1 MKHRKS
7 VTMLAGLIVIMM
19 AATGCQRGSAEW
31 DQYVPSFIEGFF
43 ELYPSYAAYQGR
55 HEYDGRLPDWSAQGL
70 ARQSAW
76 LREQQERINQFPA
89 EGMNE
94 QQRLEQEYL
103 LATIEGLLFWMD
115 EVRGPYTNPFYY
127 DAWFTP
133 NAFSPLVYFTRE
145 YAPLDERL
153 RAYTRYARNLPLAVG
168 QIRTNLRT
176 PIPRTYIAVGHTTY
190 GGLADFLE
198 SDVPSVFAGVED
210 DTLQAAFHQANAGA
224 VTALRELDAWLTAQE
239 SEASDDFALG
249 PELFSRMLW
258 ATERVDISLE
268 DLEAIGR
275 RDLERNLAALQE
287 ACAELAPGKSIPECA
302 AVVMDDKPEGGAL
315 EAARRQLTGLKQF
328 LVDQDLVTI
337 PGTEE
342 ALVKET
348 PSFMRWNSAMIEIP
362 GPYED
367 SLPSFYYISPPDP
380 SWSEEVKQAYVPGVA
395 DLLFI
400 SAHEVWPGHFLQY
413 LHSNRV
419 TSKVGQLFSSYAFSE
434 GWAHY
439 SEELVC
445 EAGLAD
451 GDPAVQVGQLLN
463 ALLRNVRYL
472 CAIGMHTQG
481 MTVEE
486 SEQMFLE
493 LAYLDPGNARQQAV
507 RGTFDPGYL
516 NYTLGKLMVRQLRA
530 DWTADRGGRAAWKE
544 FHDRFLSYGSPPIP
558 LVRTA
563 MLGPEAGP
571 ALAK

>member
-1 MKHRKS
+1 MKHHKS
-7 VTMLAGLIVIMM
+7 VTMLTGILIILA

-31 DQYVPSFIEGFF
+31 DEYVPSFIDGFF
-43 ELYPSYAAYQGR
+43 ELYPGYAVYQGR

-76 LREQQERINQFPA
+76 LREQQERIDQFPA
-89 EGMNE
+89 EGLNK
-94 QQRLEQEYL
+94 QQRLEQGYIL
-103 LATIEGLLFWMD
+103 TTIESLLFWMD
-115 EVRGPYTNPFYY
+115 EVKGPYTNPFYY
-127 DAWFTP
+127 AAWNLP
-133 NAFSPLVYFTRE
+133 NAFSPLVYITRE

-153 RAYTRYARNLPLAVG
+153 RAYTRYARNVPVAVE
-168 QIRTNLRT
+168 QIRTNLWT
-176 PIPRTYIAVGHTTY
+176 PLPRTFIQVGRTTY

-198 SDVPSVFAGVED
+198 TDVPSVFAAVEND
-210 DTLQAAFHQANAGA
+210 ALQAAFHQANAGA

-239 SEASDDFALG
+239 SAATDDFALG

-258 ATERVDISLE
+258 TNERVDISLE

-315 EAARRQLTGLKQF
+315 EAARRQLTELKQF
-328 LVDQDLVTI
+328 LVEKDLVTI

-342 ALVKET
+342 ALVEET

-362 GPYED
+362 GPYEEGM
-367 SLPSFYYISPPDP
+367 PSFYYISPPDP
-380 SWSEEVKQAYVPGVA
+380 SWTEAEQQAYVPGLA
-395 DLLFI
+395 ALMFI
-400 SAHEVWPGHFLQY
+400 SVHEVWPGHFLQY
-413 LHSNRV
+413 LHSNRAA
-419 TSKVGQLFSSYAFSE
+419 SKVGQVFGSYAFSE

-439 SEELVC
+439 SEEMMC

-451 GDPAVQVGQLLN
+451 SAPAVQVGQLLN

-472 CAIGMHTQG
+472 AAIGMHTQG

-486 SEQMFLE
+486 SEQMFRE
-493 LAYLDPGNARQQAV
+493 VAFLDPGNARQQAA

-516 NYTLGKLMVRQLRA
+516 NYTMGKLMIRQLRA

-544 FHDRFLSYGSPPIP
+544 FHDQFLSYGSPPIP